1 MKSKRVKRILALL
14 ICAVLAVT
22 VLPASVFASNADPAD
37 PPAASG
43 QDAAE
48 QSDDKSPADAKES
61 TPADKK
67 SGETAEPAKSGE
79 AAEPDKSGDATAST
93 DGGTETKS
101 SDESSSDGDS
111 SETAPPVVDE
121 TPNTDIVVIPSDANA
136 LILMDVGAESPKGIP
151 GDIVTIVLPMA
162 VNKEYL
168 PSERYMLRNINIA
181 PAIPTDTSVANW
193 PFDIID
199 AASTRHLQDMTYNST
214 AEVYFDFRIS
224 QFAKKGVYP
233 VNFKVNATVWRMD
246 DVNGTTI
253 TEDVTFNLCVYVTIT
268 NDGSMSGVTTS
279 FGCLQI
285 AGTNLTGTQSISTAK
300 PNQTITLKI
309 PVVNVGGDLTNV
321 TVNPVV
327 STNLDEF
334 PFVVKSTNLAKSF
347 DSWKSREIKYLEYT
361 FTVADKVTSG
371 NKVIRFNATYF
382 ENKAAAEGNFSTQI
396 TIVNGYTQPEQ
407 ETPTAMS
414 VMVESYKL
422 YVQGTEVSGLMAGE
436 EAELVLTIRNNS
448 TTDTA
453 RKVLTN
459 LVFANSPG
467 LTLCP
472 GSTDSA
478 YIDSIGPKG
487 TQTARLKIMA
497 RPDAEAGYSLLG
509 VGLTYEGK
517 EHTMGTASQNIM
529 IPVSQKMDL
538 QVGTPSVYG
547 RQIKGREGTISLQ
560 LANMGRGKAMN
571 IRIIASDGL
580 QQAAPTYVGDIPA
593 GGSATADVAAVFTKI
608 GAYMGTLVVQYE
620 DANGQLYTATAQVQ
634 LNVEDPES
642 SGQNNNNSVDPNG
655 GGSGGNGGS
664 GGGAGFFGTIWP
676 WIILAVIVIAA
687 AAAVIVAV
695 SRRKKNLPGA

>member
-22 VLPASVFASNADPAD
+22 ILPASAFASSTDPAD
-37 PPAASG
+37 PPAATDQAPSEK
-43 QDAAE
+43 DNAPAE
-48 QSDDKSPADAKES
+48 TEKAPEENKETDKAPSEEKDTGKAPA
-61 TPADKK
+61 
-67 SGETAEPAKSGE
+67 
-79 AAEPDKSGDATAST
+79 
-93 DGGTETKS
+93 ETKS
-101 SDESSSDGDS
+101 GTDGEPAGDNSGEGSDAAVGD
-111 SETAPPVVDE
+111 TPQTPPVVDE
-121 TPNTDIVVIPSDANA
+121 PPNTDIVVIPSDANA
-136 LILMDVGAESPKGIP
+136 LILMDVGAQSPKGVP

-168 PSERYMLRNINIA
+168 PSERYMLRNINVI
-181 PAIPTDTSVANW
+181 PAIPTDTSVSNW

-199 AASTRHLQDMTYNST
+199 AGSTRHLQDMSYNST

-246 DVNGTTI
+246 DVNGTTV

-268 NDGSMSGVTTS
+268 DDGNMSGVTTS

-285 AGTNLTGTQSISTAK
+285 AGTNLSGTQSISTAK
-300 PNQTITLKI
+300 PGQTITLKV

-321 TVNPVV
+321 TINPVV

-334 PFVVKSTNLAKSF
+334 PFVVKSTNLAKSY

-361 FTVADKVTSG
+361 FTIADKVTSG

-422 YVQGTEVSGLMAGE
+422 YVQGTEASGLLAGE

-478 YIDSIGPKG
+478 YIDSIRPGG

-497 RPDAEAGYSLLG
+497 KPDADAGYSLLG
-509 VGLTYEGK
+509 IGLTYEGR

-547 RQIKGREGTISLQ
+547 KQVKGREGTISLQ
-560 LANMGRGKAMN
+560 LMNMGRGKAMN

-620 DANGQLYTATAQVQ
+620 DTNGQLYTATAQVQ
-634 LNVEDPES
+634 LNVEDPENS
-642 SGQNNNNSVDPNG
+642 NNNAVDPNQG
-655 GGSGGNGGS
+655 GNGSGNGGGNGSGGS
-664 GGGAGFFGTIWP
+664 GFFGTIWP

-687 AAAVIVAV
+687 AAAVIIAV
-695 SRRKKNLPGA
+695 SKKKKSPIDPT

>member
-14 ICAVLAVT
+14 ICAMLAVSI
-22 VLPASVFASNADPAD
+22 LPASVFASNADPAD

-300 PNQTITLKI
+300 PNQTITLKV
-309 PVVNVGGDLTNV
+309 PV
-321 TVNPVV
+321 
-327 STNLDEF
+327 
-334 PFVVKSTNLAKSF
+334 A
-347 DSWKSREIKYLEYT
+347 
-361 FTVADKVTSG
+361 
-371 NKVIRFNATYF
+371 
-382 ENKAAAEGNFSTQI
+382 
-396 TIVNGYTQPEQ
+396 
-407 ETPTAMS
+407 
-414 VMVESYKL
+414 
-422 YVQGTEVSGLMAGE
+422 
-436 EAELVLTIRNNS
+436 
-448 TTDTA
+448 
-453 RKVLTN
+453 
-459 LVFANSPG
+459 
-467 LTLCP
+467 
-472 GSTDSA
+472 
-478 YIDSIGPKG
+478 
-487 TQTARLKIMA
+487 
-497 RPDAEAGYSLLG
+497 
-509 VGLTYEGK
+509 
-517 EHTMGTASQNIM
+517 
-529 IPVSQKMDL
+529 
-538 QVGTPSVYG
+538 TPSMDRYL
-547 RQIKGREGTISLQ
+547 RCLHWIWATIPFLRMQNGRESIS
-560 LANMGRGKAMN
+560 
-571 IRIIASDGL
+571 
-580 QQAAPTYVGDIPA
+580 
-593 GGSATADVAAVFTKI
+593 
-608 GAYMGTLVVQYE
+608 
-620 DANGQLYTATAQVQ
+620 
-634 LNVEDPES
+634 
-642 SGQNNNNSVDPNG
+642 
-655 GGSGGNGGS
+655 
-664 GGGAGFFGTIWP
+664 
-676 WIILAVIVIAA
+676 WIH
-687 AAAVIVAV
+687 
-695 SRRKKNLPGA
+695 S